1 MSGILRVKINGLN
14 YGKILNE
21 LIENDVYLKNVKD
34 RAKSVSF
41 EIEEKNELKLNRIC
55 SKYKKRYEIISR
67 NSFVNLIK
75 KLRYYFGFLVAVI
88 LVVALIFS
96 FNFSVYRV
104 NIRVDSRDDFDVSN
118 IEKILSDNGIVAG
131 VAKNKINA
139 KKLENLILKTQ
150 DNVVGVT
157 VKQNGGIV
165 DVVIYPGVLNQEVK
179 TENIYSNFDAV
190 IKDVQIF
197 AGKSSLKSGDIVRK
211 GDLLIKNDNG
221 AEGIIMAKIYFSD
234 FIIYN
239 ENQMERVK
247 TGREITET
255 SIMIFNKIFNKSKQN
270 DKFSNYLE
278 EKCVFSVSKNCFFP
292 ISIVKTSYKEFE
304 YKNVVVKFEDVEE
317 KLKEQLYNTVKEK
330 AEGLNISNVTYSV
343 VKENNLTRLDCF
355 IECEVDLVSFN

>member
-1 MSGILRVKINGLN
+1 MSGMLRVKINGLN

-21 LIENDVYLKNVKD
+21 LIENDIYLRNVKD
-34 RAKSVSF
+34 KAKSVSF

-55 SKYKKRYEIISR
+55 LKYKKRYEIISR
-67 NSFVNLIK
+67 NNFVNLIK
-75 KLRYYFGFLVAVI
+75 NLKYYIGFIVAFV

-104 NIRVDSRDDFDVSN
+104 NIHVDSREDFDVSN
-118 IEKILSDNGIVAG
+118 IEKILSDNGVVAG
-131 VAKNKINA
+131 VAKSKINTRQ
-139 KKLENLILKTQ
+139 LENLILKTQ
-150 DNVVGVT
+150 ENVAGVT

-197 AGKSSLKSGDIVRK
+197 AGQSDLKVGDIVRK

-221 AEGIIMAKIYFSD
+221 AEGVIMAKIYFSD

-239 ENQMERVK
+239 ENQMERVN
-247 TGREITET
+247 TGRETTET
-255 SIMIFNKIFNKSKQN
+255 SIMIFDKIIKKSKQN
-270 DKFSNYLE
+270 DTFSNYLE

-292 ISIVKTSYKEFE
+292 ISVVKTSYKEFE
-304 YKNVVVKFEDVEE
+304 YKSVVVKFEDVEE